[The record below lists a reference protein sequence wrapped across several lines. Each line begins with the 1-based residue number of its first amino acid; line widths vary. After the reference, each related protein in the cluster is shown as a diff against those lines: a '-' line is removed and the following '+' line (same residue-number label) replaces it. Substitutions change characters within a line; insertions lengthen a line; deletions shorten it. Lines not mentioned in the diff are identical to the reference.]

1 MSKRRVANES
11 LSLGGKFR
19 MKNLF
24 RSLAAVALAV
34 AGLLTVVSAPA
45 SATTAKKSVVC
56 YRLKSNKV
64 QSKRYDTKGGV
75 CPTGWSKHKPTPT
88 AAAGGLQGSN
98 KSGDIDLVVPSSVS
112 LAINGSSFDAPMI
125 GATTSG
131 STAYSA
137 GGKVSFS
144 SYPAAGSGTGRTAIV
159 GGSVNIGFSDQPM
172 TPGAGTLPTGAV
184 EANYVQVPY
193 ILGGAVI
200 GYNLGSSL
208 TNIKLTTNELAKI
221 YDGQITTW
229 SNLAIIN
236 TNGGLSS
243 TTGKALQSLY
253 TGKSPANTIKVIYR
267 NASSGTTYAFTDWLH
282 SSGGSSHAPSGNV
295 MEGSGNVW
303 NATDILGAANNAA
316 MATDINANPGA
327 IGYVEYS
334 YLLIPGN
341 AAIQT
346 ASLQDRDGQW
356 LQPSLKN
363 IGAAATAAGTNI
375 TPDSFSI
382 VNQRGSNVWPLAT
395 YSWAIVAKNQ
405 TNEANGEA
413 VVKYLDW
420 ETHYAQS
427 ALAKAEGYVA
437 LPAAIEAYAR
447 QQLMTVTSGGAVLL
461 TKTS

>member
-1 MSKRRVANES
+1 
-11 LSLGGKFR
+11 

-34 AGLLTVVSAPA
+34 SGLLAVVSAPA
-45 SATTAKKSVVC
+45 SAGTKDKSVVC

-64 QSKRYDTKGGV
+64 QSKRYESKGGV
-75 CPTGWSKHKPTPT
+75 CPKGWSKHKPKPKST
-88 AAAGGLQGSN
+88 APSGGLMGSN
-98 KSGDIDLVVPSSVS
+98 KSGDTDLVVPSNVT
-112 LAINGSSFDAPMI
+112 LAINGSSFDAPMV

-159 GGSVNIGFSDQPM
+159 NGSVNIGFSDQPM
-172 TPGAGTLPTGAV
+172 TPSAGTLPSGAV
-184 EANYVQVPY
+184 EANFVQVPY
-193 ILGGAVI
+193 ILGGAVV

-208 TNIKLTTNELAKI
+208 NNIELTTNEIAKI
-221 YDGQITTW
+221 YDGQITQW

-243 TTGKALQSLY
+243 TTGKALQALY
-253 TGKSPANTIKVIYR
+253 TSNSPSDTIKVIYR
-267 NASSGTTYAFTDWLH
+267 GASSGTTYAFTDWLH
-282 SSGGSSHAPSGNV
+282 SSGGSSHSPSGNV
-295 MEGSGNVW
+295 MEGSGNAW
-303 NATDILGAANNAA
+303 HASNILAAANNAA
-316 MATDINANPGA
+316 MATDINSNPGS

-363 IGAAATAAGTNI
+363 IANAATSAGTNI
-375 TPDSFSI
+375 TPDNFSI

-405 TNEANGEA
+405 TSEATGEA

-427 ALAKAEGYVA
+427 ALAKAEGYVP
-437 LPAAIEAYAR
+437 LPAAIAAYAR
-447 QQLMTVTSGGAVLL
+447 QELMTVTSGGAVLL
-461 TKTS
+461 TKTT

>member
-1 MSKRRVANES
+1 
-11 LSLGGKFR
+11 

-34 AGLLTVVSAPA
+34 AGLLAVASAPA
-45 SATTAKKSVVC
+45 SAGTKNKSVVC

-64 QSKRYDTKGGV
+64 QSKHYETKGGV
-75 CPTGWSKHKPTPT
+75 CPSGWSKHKPKTT
-88 AAAGGLQGSN
+88 APVGNLMGSG
-98 KSGDIDLVVPSSVS
+98 KSGDTDLVVPSNVT
-112 LAINGSSFDAPMI
+112 LAINGSSFDAPMV

-159 GGSVNIGFSDQPM
+159 NGSVDIGFSDQPM
-172 TPGAGTLPTGAV
+172 TPSAGTLPSGAV

-193 ILGGAVI
+193 ILGGAVV

-208 TNIKLTTNELAKI
+208 NNIELTTNEIAKI
-221 YDGQITTW
+221 YDGQITQW

-243 TTGKALQSLY
+243 TTGKALQALY
-253 TGKSPANTIKVIYR
+253 TSKAPSDTIKVIYR
-267 NASSGTTYAFTDWLH
+267 GASSGTTYAFTDWLH
-282 SSGGSSHAPSGNV
+282 SSGGSSHSPSGNV
-295 MEGSGNVW
+295 MEGSGNAW
-303 NATDILGAANNAA
+303 HASNILAAANNAA
-316 MATDINANPGA
+316 MATDINSNPGS

-363 IGAAATAAGTNI
+363 ISAAAASAGTNI
-375 TPDSFSI
+375 TPDNFSI
-382 VNQRGSNVWPLAT
+382 VNQRGNDVWPLAT

-405 TNEANGEA
+405 SSEATGEA

-447 QQLMTVTSGGAVLL
+447 QQLLTVTSGGAVLL
-461 TKTS
+461 TKSS